1 MMVGQRVRVWVV
13 GLAVM
18 VSGWGG
24 AVGESRAGTT
34 DDLMDTTK
42 HPVSVTMAMQ
52 ADSFFGFNP
61 SIYGT
66 YGLTDDIALAFNF
79 TYWTMI
85 NGVGVHDNAPWLE
98 TDMGLNLTFLEKRL
112 SVTPMIGFVHGSLLS
127 SRGGFFPNGGGSVNE
142 RTTAFEGFVPNIIAN
157 YIDNRFEGEFYLGY
171 YKAIRSEGAAE
182 AAARSAVRAWS
193 IPTAWGPAKP
203 VVGAPGTSCTTG

>member
-1 MMVGQRVRVWVV
+1 MNMLVGRKARTWVL
-13 GLAVM
+13 GLALLA
-18 VSGWGG
+18 GGGGG
-24 AVGESRAGTT
+24 ALGEAQAGTT

-66 YGLTDDIALAFNF
+66 YGLTDNIALAFNF

-98 TDMGLNLTFLEKRL
+98 TDMGLNFTFLEKRL
-112 SVTPMIGFVHGSLLS
+112 SVTPMIGFVHGQLLS

-142 RTTAFEGFVPNIIAN
+142 RTTAFEGVVPNIIAN
-157 YIDNRFEGEFYLGY
+157 Y
-171 YKAIRSEGAAE
+171 
-182 AAARSAVRAWS
+182 
-193 IPTAWGPAKP
+193 T
-203 VVGAPGTSCTTG
+203 